1 MSTRQ
6 EQQPISFQRLFLYWV
21 FTLIALVYTT
31 ASTSFEEWLW
41 RLGRW
46 EQSLVGSARM
56 LYESGSFVI
65 SVAIP
70 IGLFVFVLPGV
81 VRMLI
86 VPCYRRWQ
94 LGAFLLLLYLA
105 YAIVYGLSVVGLTQ
119 RAHLMNAV
127 TSTLTN
133 WFSFVFILGVLVL
146 LPLFIIAFSMRRQ
159 QRRAE
164 QQARHRVSDTSD

>member
-1 MSTRQ
+1 
-6 EQQPISFQRLFLYWV
+6 
-21 FTLIALVYTT
+21 
-31 ASTSFEEWLW
+31 
-41 RLGRW
+41 
-46 EQSLVGSARM
+46 M

-70 IGLFVFVLPGV
+70 IGLFLFVLPGV

-94 LGAFLLLLYLA
+94 LGVFLFLLYLA
-105 YAIVYGLSVVGLTQ
+105 YAIVYGLSIVGLTQ
-119 RAHLMNAV
+119 STHLMFV
-127 TSTLTN
+127 ITSTLTN

-164 QQARHRVSDTSD
+164 QREQHRVSDESD